1 MWLILIATKPVIS
14 NVEGTPRLQNAIPE
28 LHALSNF
35 SFRRGASHP
44 EDMIARA
51 AELGYAALVITEEC
65 SLAGVMRVHMEPKR
79 HKLLLII
86 GAEFQLV
93 DGLKFVLLTTNRKA
107 QGRLFALI
115 THARRQA
122 KKGEYRLDRTALEEH
137 CPAGCIAL

>member
-1 MWLILIATKPVIS
+1 
-14 NVEGTPRLQNAIPE
+14 

-35 SFRRGASHP
+35 SFQRGASHP

-93 DGLKFVLLTTNRKA
+93 VGLKFVLLTTNRKA
-107 QGRLFALI
+107 
-115 THARRQA
+115 
-122 KKGEYRLDRTALEEH
+122 
-137 CPAGCIAL
+137 